1 MASDSRNV
9 AADDQ
14 LVTPTSSR
22 TESIELQ
29 SIELERRAGT
39 APEAAPRSYV
49 DDTNSNP
56 WTDGNGY
63 SSNNRQSGLQPST
76 SASTSVFS
84 ITKRV
89 ASIFSTS
96 SENTSLPSAP
106 EVVNEAA
113 PLSRSGE
120 STPFSPERTG
130 RYSLESTSPTR
141 GLTDWTVQGSG
152 RRVGYEDLS
161 TIDWIHEYQK
171 ERQREQVY
179 QQQQGVWGKLKLV
192 GDSSQVWLILIA
204 TGISVGVIA
213 AGIDIVSNWLG
224 DIKLGYCKSSF
235 YLSQAFCCW
244 GVDEND
250 VCDNWISWG
259 DALHATGGWSYIV
272 SYLFYI
278 IFGVLFGS
286 SASLL
291 VLQYAPYAGQS
302 GIPEIKTVLN
312 GFIIRG
318 FMGFWTLLT
327 KALGLCLSSGSGLW
341 LGKEGPLVHV
351 ACCCA
356 NLATR
361 VSSTLRHNEARK
373 REIFSA
379 AAAAGITVAFG
390 APIGGVVFSLE
401 QVSYYFPDK
410 TMWQSF
416 VCAMVASVSIQ
427 LLNPFRTGKLVL
439 FQVIYS
445 RPFHKFELGPFV
457 LLGIVGGIFGGLFIK
472 LNMRIARW
480 RTRSRILGYPLIE
493 VVLLSVAT
501 SIINFPDPFSRLQNN
516 ILVFRLFQECKGN
529 LTGLCNPDYFGST
542 VLLLMLVCIIGFFF
556 TAYTFGTSIPSGVL
570 MPSMAI
576 GACYGRIIGIAI
588 EVWQKH
594 HPDFFLF
601 DTCLPDLPCIT
612 PGVYAIV
619 GAASAL
625 GGATRLTVSLVVIMF
640 ELTGALTYVL
650 PIMIAVMVS
659 KWVGDAFE
667 TKGIFESW
675 IQFHDYP
682 YLDNREEP
690 IADITVA
697 EIMTP
702 LDELV
707 VLTASGHIV
716 DSLEQILATQNYKG
730 FPVVADSRE
739 AILIGYIS
747 RSELRYALQQARAI
761 GLGGD
766 TQCCL
771 GGSLASGDEAPHC
784 VDLRQWVDQTPI
796 TLSHRSSLQLAV
808 SMFQKLGLRYMLLT
822 MRGRLQGLITKKDI
836 CAKYTVQ

>member
-1 MASDSRNV
+1 MAVDSRNDIS
-9 AADDQ
+9 ADGQ
-14 LVTPTSSR
+14 LATSTASR
-22 TESIELQ
+22 SQ
-29 SIELERRAGT
+29 SIELEES
-39 APEAAPRSYV
+39 PEAPMIYS
-49 DDTNSNP
+49 DDSGSNP
-56 WTDGNGY
+56 WTDANVYSGN
-63 SSNNRQSGLQPST
+63 SRQPASKRNVNSAT
-76 SASTSVFS
+76 SIFS

-89 ASIFSTS
+89 GSIFSGS
-96 SENTSLPSAP
+96 SETTPVPSSP

-113 PLSRSGE
+113 QLSHSGD
-120 STPFSPERTG
+120 STPFSPSRRG
-130 RYSLESTSPTR
+130 RYSVESTSTTK

-152 RRVGYEDLS
+152 QRVGYEDLS
-161 TIDWIHEYQK
+161 AIDWIHEYQK

-179 QQQQGVWGKLKLV
+179 QRQQGIWGKLKLLA
-192 GDSSQVWLILIA
+192 DSSEIWVILIA
-204 TGISVGVIA
+204 TGVAVGVIA

-224 DIKLGYCKSSF
+224 DIKFGYCKSSF

-244 GVDEND
+244 GVDEKD
-250 VCDNWISWG
+250 VCNDWVSWG
-259 DALHATGGWSYIV
+259 EALHAKGGGSYVV

-278 IFGVLFGS
+278 VFGVIFGS
-286 SASLL
+286 SASFL
-291 VLQYAPYAGQS
+291 VLHYAPYAGQS
-302 GIPEIKTVLN
+302 GIPEIKTVLG

-327 KALGLCLSSGSGLW
+327 KTLGLCLASASGLW

-361 VSSTLRHNEARK
+361 VSATLRHNEARK

-390 APIGGVVFSLE
+390 APIGGVLFSLE

-439 FQVIYS
+439 FQVISS
-445 RPFHKFELGPFV
+445 RPFHKFELVPFI
-457 LLGIVGGIFGGLFIK
+457 LLGIMGGIFGGLFIK

-480 RTRSRILGYPLIE
+480 RTGSRILGYPLVE
-493 VVLLSVAT
+493 VILLSLAT
-501 SIINFPDPFSRLQNN
+501 AIINFPDPFSRLQNN
-516 ILVFRLFQECKGN
+516 ILVFRLFQECNGN
-529 LTGLCNPDYFGST
+529 ITSLCSPDNYGT
-542 VLLLMLVCIIGFFF
+542 TMVLLLLVCVLGFFF
-556 TAYTFGTSIPSGVL
+556 TAYTYGTSIPSGVL

-576 GACYGRIIGIAI
+576 GACYGRMVGIAM
-588 EVWQKH
+588 EVWQKR

-601 DTCLPDLPCIT
+601 DACLPDLPCIT

-667 TKGIFESW
+667 KKGIYESW

-682 YLDNREEP
+682 YLDNKEET

-697 EIMTP
+697 EIMTR

-707 VLTASGHIV
+707 VLTASGHTV
-716 DSLEQILATQNYKG
+716 DSLEHVLATQNYKG

-739 AILIGYIS
+739 AILLGYIS
-747 RSELRYALQQARAI
+747 RSELRYALKQAQAI

-766 TQCCL
+766 ARCYL
-771 GGSLASGDEAPHC
+771 GGSLPPGDEGANC

-796 TLSHRSSLQLAV
+796 TLQHRSSLQLAV

-822 MRGRLQGLITKKDI
+822 MRGQLQGLITKKDI
-836 CAKYTVQ
+836 CAKYTLQ

>member
-1 MASDSRNV
+1 MASDFRNV
-9 AADDQ
+9 SGDDRMD
-14 LVTPTSSR
+14 TPVSSGR
-22 TESIELQ
+22 DSIELR
-29 SIELERRAGT
+29 SIGLNAA
-39 APEAAPRSYV
+39 APEAV
-49 DDTNSNP
+49 
-56 WTDGNGY
+56 Y
-63 SSNNRQSGLQPST
+63 SSNNWQSGVPRT
-76 SASTSVFS
+76 ASASTSAYSF
-84 ITKRV
+84 TQRL
-89 ASIFSTS
+89 ASIFSAS
-96 SENTSLPSAP
+96 SQSTSLPNAP
-106 EVVNEAA
+106 ENISEAP
-113 PLSRSGE
+113 PLSRSGG

-130 RYSLESTSPTR
+130 RYSLESTATTKE
-141 GLTDWTVQGSG
+141 LTEWTVQGG
-152 RRVGYEDLS
+152 GQRVDYEDLS
-161 TIDWIHEYQK
+161 AIDWIHEYQK
-171 ERQREQVY
+171 ERQRELVY
-179 QQQQGVWGKLKLV
+179 QQQQGFWGKLLLI
-192 GDSSQVWLILIA
+192 GDSTQLWLILIA

-213 AGIDIVSNWLG
+213 AAIDIVSNWLG

-244 GVDEND
+244 GVDEKD
-250 VCDNWISWG
+250 VCDDWVSWG
-259 DALHATGGWSYIV
+259 NALHATGAGIYIV

-278 IFGVLFGS
+278 IFGVLFGT

-291 VLQYAPYAGQS
+291 VLLFAPYASQS
-302 GIPEIKTVLN
+302 GIPEIKTVLG

-327 KALGLCLSSGSGLW
+327 KALGLCLASGSGLW

-356 NLATR
+356 NLATH

-439 FQVIYS
+439 FQVVS
-445 RPFHKFELGPFV
+445 NRPFHKFELGPFF
-457 LLGIVGGIFGGLFIK
+457 LLGIMGGIFGGLFIK
-472 LNMRIARW
+472 LNMKIARW
-480 RTRSRILGYPLIE
+480 RTRSRILGYPLLE
-493 VVLLSVAT
+493 VVLLSLVT
-501 SIINFPDPFSRLQNN
+501 SILNFPDPFSRLQNN
-516 ILVFRLFQECKGN
+516 VLVFRLFQECNGN
-529 LTGLCNPDYFGST
+529 PTVLCNPDYFGGT
-542 VLLLMLVCIIGFFF
+542 VVLLTLVCIIGFFF

-576 GACYGRIIGIAI
+576 GACYGRIIGIAM
-588 EVWQKH
+588 EVWQKN

-601 DTCLPDLPCIT
+601 DTCLPDVACIN

-625 GGATRLTVSLVVIMF
+625 GGTTRLTVSLVVIMF

-667 TKGIFESW
+667 KRGIYESW

-697 EIMTP
+697 EIMTS

-707 VLTASGHIV
+707 VLTASEHTV
-716 DSLEQILATQNYKG
+716 ASLEQILETQNYKG
-730 FPVVADSRE
+730 FPVVADGRQ

-747 RSELRYALQQARAI
+747 RSELRYALHQAREI

-766 TQCCL
+766 ALCYL
-771 GGSLASGDEAPHC
+771 GGSVPSGDEAAQC

-808 SMFQKLGLRYMLLT
+808 SMFQKLGLRYLLLT
-822 MRGRLQGLITKKDI
+822 MRGQLQGLITKKDI

>member
-1 MASDSRNV
+1 MAADSRNDIS
-9 AADDQ
+9 ADEQ
-14 LVTPTSSR
+14 LATSMASR
-22 TESIELQ
+22 SQ
-29 SIELERRAGT
+29 SIELEESAE
-39 APEAAPRSYV
+39 APMIYG
-49 DDTNSNP
+49 DDSGSNP
-56 WTDGNGY
+56 WTDANVY
-63 SSNNRQSGLQPST
+63 SDNSRQPASKRTSNSAT
-76 SASTSVFS
+76 SMFS
-84 ITKRV
+84 MTKRV
-89 ASIFSTS
+89 GSIFSRSTESTPVPS
-96 SENTSLPSAP
+96 SP
-106 EVVNEAA
+106 EVVNGSAQ
-113 PLSRSGE
+113 LSQSGN
-120 STPFSPERTG
+120 STPFSPSRRG
-130 RYSLESTSPTR
+130 RYSVESTSTTK

-152 RRVGYEDLS
+152 QRVGYEDLS
-161 TIDWIHEYQK
+161 AIDWIHEYQK
-171 ERQREQVY
+171 ERQHEQVY
-179 QQQQGVWGKLKLV
+179 QRQQGIWGKLKLLA
-192 GDSSQVWLILIA
+192 DSSEIWVILIA
-204 TGISVGVIA
+204 TGIVVGVIA

-244 GVDEND
+244 GVDEKD
-250 VCDNWISWG
+250 VCDDWVSWG
-259 DALHATGGWSYIV
+259 EALHAKGGGSYVV

-278 IFGVLFGS
+278 VFGVLFGS

-291 VLQYAPYAGQS
+291 VLHYAPYAGQS
-302 GIPEIKTVLN
+302 GIPEIKTVLG

-327 KALGLCLSSGSGLW
+327 KTLGLCLASASGLW

-361 VSSTLRHNEARK
+361 VSARLRHNEARK

-390 APIGGVVFSLE
+390 APIGGVLFSLE

-439 FQVIYS
+439 FQVISS
-445 RPFHKFELGPFV
+445 RPFHKFELVPFI
-457 LLGIVGGIFGGLFIK
+457 LLGIIGGIFGGLFIK

-480 RTRSRILGYPLIE
+480 RTGNRILGYPLVE
-493 VVLLSVAT
+493 VILLSFAT
-501 SIINFPDPFSRLQNN
+501 AIINFPDPFSRLQNN
-516 ILVFRLFQECKGN
+516 ILVFRLFQECNGN
-529 LTGLCNPDYFGST
+529 ITSLCNPENYAT
-542 VLLLMLVCIIGFFF
+542 TMVLLLLVCVLGFFF

-576 GACYGRIIGIAI
+576 GACYGRMVGIAM
-588 EVWQKH
+588 EVWQKR

-601 DTCLPDLPCIT
+601 DVCLPDLPCIT

-650 PIMIAVMVS
+650 PIMVAVMVS

-667 TKGIFESW
+667 KKGIYESW
-675 IQFHDYP
+675 IHFHDYP
-682 YLDNREEP
+682 YLDNKEET

-697 EIMTP
+697 EIMTR
-702 LDELV
+702 LEELV
-707 VLTASGHIV
+707 VLTATGHTV
-716 DSLEQILATQNYKG
+716 DSLEHILATQNCKG

-739 AILIGYIS
+739 AILLGYIS
-747 RSELRYALQQARAI
+747 RSELRYALQQAQAS
-761 GLGGD
+761 GLGRD
-766 TQCCL
+766 ARCYL
-771 GGSLASGDEAPHC
+771 GGSLPAGEEGANC

-796 TLSHRSSLQLAV
+796 TLQHRSSLQLAV

-822 MRGRLQGLITKKDI
+822 MRGQLQGLITKKDI

>member
-9 AADDQ
+9 SRDDRMEA
-14 LVTPTSSR
+14 VASSGR
-22 TESIELQ
+22 ESIELH
-29 SIELERRAGT
+29 SIALNPAASEAVALTGIGT
-39 APEAAPRSYV
+39 V
-49 DDTNSNP
+49 DDISNNQ
-56 WTDGNGY
+56 WTDRNVY
-63 SSNNRQSGLQPST
+63 SSNQSGVQPSA
-76 SASTSVFS
+76 SASTSAFS
-84 ITKRV
+84 FTRHV
-89 ASIFSTS
+89 ASIFSMS
-96 SENTSLPSAP
+96 SENTSVPSAQ
-106 EVVNEAA
+106 ENVNGAT
-113 PLSRSGE
+113 PLSRSGG

-130 RYSLESTSPTR
+130 RYSLESTSTAKE
-141 GLTDWTVQGSG
+141 LTDWTVHGSG
-152 RRVGYEDLS
+152 QRVGYEDLS
-161 TIDWIHEYQK
+161 AIDWIHEYQK
-171 ERQREQVY
+171 ERQHEQVY
-179 QQQQGVWGKLKLV
+179 KQRQGILRKLLSI
-192 GDSSQVWLILIA
+192 GDSTQLWLVLIA
-204 TGISVGVIA
+204 TGMSVGVIA
-213 AGIDIVSNWLG
+213 AAIDIVSNWLG
-224 DIKLGYCKSSF
+224 DIKLGYCSSSF

-250 VCDNWISWG
+250 VCEDWVSWAN
-259 DALHATGGWSYIV
+259 ALHATGAGGYIL

-291 VLQYAPYAGQS
+291 VLLFAPYASQS
-302 GIPEIKTVLN
+302 GIPEIKTVLG

-318 FMGFWTLLT
+318 FMGSWTLLT
-327 KALGLCLSSGSGLW
+327 KALGLCLASGSGLW

-361 VSSTLRHNEARK
+361 VSSSLRHNEARK
-373 REIFSA
+373 REVFSA

-439 FQVIYS
+439 FQVVSS
-445 RPFHKFELGPFV
+445 RPFHKFELGPFL
-457 LLGIVGGIFGGLFIK
+457 LLGIMGGIFGGLFIK
-472 LNMRIARW
+472 LNMKIARW
-480 RTRSRILGYPLIE
+480 RTRSRILGYPLLE
-493 VVLLSVAT
+493 VVLLSVVT
-501 SIINFPDPFSRLQNN
+501 SILNFPDPFSRLQNN
-516 ILVFRLFQECKGN
+516 ILVFRLFQECNGN
-529 LTGLCNPDYFGST
+529 PTGLCNAEYFGST
-542 VLLLMLVCIIGFFF
+542 VVLLTLVCIIGFFF

-576 GACYGRIIGIAI
+576 GACYGRIVGIAM
-588 EVWQKH
+588 EVWQKNY
-594 HPDFFLF
+594 PDFFLF
-601 DTCLPDLPCIT
+601 DSCLPDVPCVT

-625 GGATRLTVSLVVIMF
+625 GGTTRLTVSLVVIMF

-659 KWVGDAFE
+659 KLVGDAIE
-667 TKGIFESW
+667 RNGIYESW

-697 EIMTP
+697 EIMTR

-707 VLTASGHIV
+707 VLTASEHTM

-730 FPVVADSRE
+730 FPVIADGRQ

-761 GLGGD
+761 GLGGNAR
-766 TQCCL
+766 CYL
-771 GGSLASGDEAPHC
+771 GGSVPSGDEAAQC
-784 VDLRQWVDQTPI
+784 VDLRQWVDQTPM

-808 SMFQKLGLRYMLLT
+808 SMFQKLGLRYVLLT
-822 MRGRLQGLITKKDI
+822 MRGQLQGLITKKDI